1 MKQKQTNFAMET
13 TRNIM
18 PWPVQILIQEF
29 AKPIGLRLDW
39 RSGAPHA
46 EPLNTYTENVDR
58 LYKQPKYMTPSLRQQ
73 FSKSVIAMKV
83 SHKNTNKWYRQWF
96 QNRKGQWRGNC
107 RRKKR
112 ALPSSQRK
120 FVPVLREPKKETM
133 KIDGI
138 FSSLRD
144 ERYNIYRGEREIQS
158 TLTRFYSLH
167 TFVLPWSLAVFML
180 MHFLMIRKQGIS
192 GPL

>member
-73 FSKSVIAMKV
+73 FSKSVISMKV

-133 KIDGI
+133 KIDEI
-138 FSSLRD
+138 FSRLRG
-144 ERYNIYRGEREIQS
+144 ERENIYRGERENIY
-158 TLTRFYSLH
+158 RFY
-167 TFVLPWSLAVFML
+167 MED
-180 MHFLMIRKQGIS
+180 I
-192 GPL
+192 

>member
-18 PWPVQILIQEF
+18 PWPVQSLIQDF

-46 EPLNTYTENVDR
+46 EPLNTYTQNVDR

-73 FSKSVIAMKV
+73 FSKSVISMKV

-133 KIDGI
+133 KIDRI
-138 FSSLRD
+138 VSRHCSIR
-144 ERYNIYRGEREIQS
+144 ENIYR
-158 TLTRFYSLH
+158 FY
-167 TFVLPWSLAVFML
+167 MED
-180 MHFLMIRKQGIS
+180 I
-192 GPL
+192 